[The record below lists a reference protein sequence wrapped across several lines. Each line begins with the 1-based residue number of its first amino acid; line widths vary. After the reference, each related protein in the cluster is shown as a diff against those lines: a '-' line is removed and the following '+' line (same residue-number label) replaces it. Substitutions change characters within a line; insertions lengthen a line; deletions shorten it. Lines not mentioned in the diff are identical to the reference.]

1 MKNYF
6 ARTTQERKLLGRVDV
21 LIIILIA
28 AICVGSCVPLFLKKG
43 DVTAKI
49 IYDGE
54 TVEEINLSQNEKK
67 FTLEVGR
74 CDIAVEG
81 HEIFFANS
89 PCPDKVCMNA
99 GRLRKSGEFASCV
112 PEKVAII
119 LKGGEKSPDAV
130 TY

>member
-49 IYDGE
+49 IYD
-54 TVEEINLSQNEKK
+54 
-67 FTLEVGR
+67 
-74 CDIAVEG
+74 
-81 HEIFFANS
+81 
-89 PCPDKVCMNA
+89 
-99 GRLRKSGEFASCV
+99 
-112 PEKVAII
+112 
-119 LKGGEKSPDAV
+119 
-130 TY
+130 